1 MGDRA
6 ILHFLTY
13 PIWDILSLNGSG
25 FASGHSNLEP
35 FLHWHAF
42 FLMMKK
48 KIKMKIT
55 LQDFQYASFEKKC
68 DVVTSYSN
76 FLSTRLLGECKVYLY
91 HTDHFFIEV
100 FYSPQLK
107 KVLMIQAF
115 NNVAGLE
122 PYAEMVSLADLN
134 L

>member
-1 MGDRA
+1 M
-6 ILHFLTY
+6 
-13 PIWDILSLNGSG
+13 
-25 FASGHSNLEP
+25 
-35 FLHWHAF
+35 
-42 FLMMKK
+42 
-48 KIKMKIT
+48 IT

-76 FLSTRLLGECKVYLY
+76 FLSTRSLGDCKVYLY

-100 FYSPQLK
+100 YYSPELK
-107 KVLMIQAF
+107 KVLMIHAF
-115 NNVAGLE
+115 NNAAGLD